1 MFRLQ
6 TEAGSQAL
14 GHFRA
19 VQFLKRLRTR
29 KFPAA
34 VVFQDF
40 IIGTVERI
48 LAHAFY
54 IVFQM
59 ESRHIEE
66 HVLEPEA
73 STKSVHRV
81 NVIAHVGVV
90 FYEDFIIRPR
100 NNPVFKIQKATRVI
114 HLVIAVTNEFH
125 TIQPDLFR
133 IGNNRNKT
141 ARFVQVITFALPLH
155 AAKRPRITCDLVRSP
170 SAAHLGPAITQRRH
184 SPQRRTFERCQPHR
198 MVIPRKIAQVEH
210 GVRRFHPKIN
220 LIDILERC
228 RGLVSRLAIDI
239 RQKRVYINA
248 IGKPPL
254 NRKPQFLI
262 DLRAAIAH
270 GHLHRLVAMRLDFR
284 TRRILRVRSCNKIH
298 RMSRR
303 RSRRI
308 FQHIWIPYRQRI
320 HI

>member
-1 MFRLQ
+1 
-6 TEAGSQAL
+6 
-14 GHFRA
+14 
-19 VQFLKRLRTR
+19 
-29 KFPAA
+29 
-34 VVFQDF
+34 
-40 IIGTVERI
+40 
-48 LAHAFY
+48 
-54 IVFQM
+54 M

-73 STKSVHRV
+73 SAKSVHRV

-184 SPQRRTFERCQPHR
+184 RPQRRTLERRQSHR
-198 MVIPRKIAQVEH
+198 MIIPRKIAQVEH

-254 NRKPQFLI
+254 NREPQFLI
-262 DLRAAIAH
+262 DLSTAVAH
-270 GHLHRLVAMRLDFR
+270 RHQHRLVAVRLYFS
-284 TRRILRVRSCNKIH
+284 TRRILRIRTHV
-298 RMSRR
+298 RR
-303 RSRRI
+303 RCRCRGIFSIIFIKRCPFFKNRRI
-308 FQHIWIPYRQRI
+308 PDRERIYIQRKG
-320 HI
+320 